1 MPLAALIMAAGQ
13 GKRMLN
19 PDMAKV
25 MYTVGGIPMIGHVVE
40 CARRFGAERVIAIVG
55 HRREAVMEYL
65 AGHDG
70 RVEFAVQAEQL
81 GTGHAVRQAEPLLKH
96 FDGDLVILSG
106 DVPLLR
112 PETVAAMVAR
122 HRERRAAVTVLTAVP
137 EDPTG
142 YGRIVRAADG
152 CIERI
157 VEQKDATP
165 EERDIREINS
175 GIYVFRAAPLFEA
188 LGRITNDNAQGEYYL
203 PDVFELFARDHLHLE
218 PWPASSFDEIRGAN
232 TREQLEELNAIFYHR
247 SSQSRNLNN
256 E

>member
-25 MYTVGGIPMIGHVVE
+25 MYPVGGIPMIGHVVR

-55 HRREAVMEYL
+55 HRRESVMEYL
-65 AGHDG
+65 RDED
-70 RVEFAVQAEQL
+70 REVEFAIQAEQL
-81 GTGHAVRQAEPLLKH
+81 GTGHAVRQAEPLLGN

-112 PETVAAMVAR
+112 PESVAAMIAR
-122 HRERRAAVTVLTAVP
+122 HRERNAAVTVLTAIP

-142 YGRIVRAADG
+142 YGRIVRASDG
-152 CIERI
+152 SIEKI

-165 EERDIREINS
+165 KEREIREINS
-175 GIYVFRAAPLFEA
+175 GIYVFRAAPLFSA
-188 LGRITNDNAQGEYYL
+188 LARITNRNVQGEYYL
-203 PDVFELFARDHLHLE
+203 TDVFALFAGDRLLRE
-218 PWPASSFDEIRGAN
+218 PWPVSSFDEIRGAN
-232 TREQLEELNAIFYHR
+232 TRDQLEELNSIHR
-247 SSQSRNLNN
+247 ARAQTQKV
-256 E
+256 